1 MTKEEAKK
9 LFEESKMNAELIIR
23 PLEKLIPL
31 YKFCIGVLIIY
42 SLTVTGLFGYYIHRS
57 MNNDRLAT
65 RAFVTSLNK
74 TIERCTDVKRSN
86 VRMD

>member
-23 PLEKLIPL
+23 TLEKLIPL

-42 SLTVTGLFGYYIHRS
+42 SLTVTSLFGYYIHRS
-57 MNNDRLAT
+57 MYNDRLAT

-74 TIERCTDVKRSN
+74 TIESCSNVKRSN
-86 VRMD
+86 VRMN

>member
-57 MNNDRLAT
+57 MHNDRLAT

-74 TIERCTDVKRSN
+74 TIEGCTNVKRSN
-86 VRMD
+86 VRVD